1 MEIRED
7 LKTNPEYLNEL
18 IKVLNVSVKDLEAE
32 NLKLRNALGSNV
44 QEELIKLQDKVEM
57 LNRRFFAK
65 GKESL
70 NKGRPPK
77 ENQKD
82 LQKTWKPQETKV

>member
-18 IKVLNVSVKDLEAE
+18 IGVLNGSLAQANIRIKELE
-32 NLKLRNALGSNV
+32 NMLKNSD
-44 QEELIKLQDKVEM
+44 QSELIELQDKVEM

-65 GKESL
+65 
-70 NKGRPPK
+70 
-77 ENQKD
+77 
-82 LQKTWKPQETKV
+82 